1 MKIKEIKEI
10 KKNNNVILRENDV
23 DDASKIEQ
31 IKNPRIT
38 FDLEVRKKF
47 FNVDKDLDVQ
57 CENGIFYIKSNKTD
71 EIFVKD
77 KRDLNMVVRGD
88 RVNIMVNDISC
99 VISEIKLYD
108 PSNNYIWSQNNM
120 SDLYDDIGIP
130 SQGIS
135 FLLKK
140 GGVPYAISYLFM
152 QALQQGISLE
162 IEGSQIDELYGDTI
176 HLTNNN
182 YKHDW
187 IVKLP
192 PFEITLKL
200 DKNYLDDTFIQR
212 INNSL
217 DRYNFYIN

>member
-1 MKIKEIKEI
+1 
-10 KKNNNVILRENDV
+10 
-23 DDASKIEQ
+23 
-31 IKNPRIT
+31 
-38 FDLEVRKKF
+38 
-47 FNVDKDLDVQ
+47 
-57 CENGIFYIKSNKTD
+57 
-71 EIFVKD
+71 
-77 KRDLNMVVRGD
+77 
-88 RVNIMVNDISC
+88 
-99 VISEIKLYD
+99 
-108 PSNNYIWSQNNM
+108 
-120 SDLYDDIGIP
+120 
-130 SQGIS
+130 
-135 FLLKK
+135 
-140 GGVPYAISYLFM
+140 M